1 MAKKKKGLAPVNR
14 GFATT
19 SQPKKAV
26 PVVEEAPEAEE
37 PVVNES
43 NNLKDGKPGGGAKAG
58 DQKNG
63 TAADGKAAATGED
76 DWENEFELEEGI
88 YQGYVERLQEK
99 GEKEINRII
108 KAIDFDRRM
117 NKGYITLNL
126 EESLQEELLEL
137 NKTTVRR
144 PAEPLKIPTTQ
155 QEKEKTLLKLYI
167 NFGVLTRL
175 GYQEEKVLKCLEVVG
190 EKGGW
195 EEGLDWLLTNVG
207 KPEQQK

>member
-37 PVVNES
+37 PVINES
-43 NNLKDGKPGGGAKAG
+43 DNLKDGTPGGGVKGG

-108 KAIDFDRRM
+108 KVS
-117 NKGYITLNL
+117 
-126 EESLQEELLEL
+126 ESFLLARKAL
-137 NKTTVRR
+137 
-144 PAEPLKIPTTQ
+144 IS
-155 QEKEKTLLKLYI
+155 
-167 NFGVLTRL
+167 
-175 GYQEEKVLKCLEVVG
+175 
-190 EKGGW
+190 
-195 EEGLDWLLTNVG
+195 
-207 KPEQQK
+207 